1 MSSRGLTAYEKE
13 TIIIFNQEE
22 SIGYIFTHEKTW
34 QKHLERKLG
43 LKPTM
48 NNGFGGK
55 EYQLPKSMIKP
66 PRAPRRLSGE
76 TKKRLAEQIQL
87 NRTAGAQNLVAV
99 GNMGNPRPQ
108 CR

>member
-1 MSSRGLTAYEKE
+1 MNSRGLTDCEKE

-76 TKKRLAEQIQL
+76 TKKRLAEQARR
-87 NRTAGAQNLVAV
+87 NRLIGAENLVAV
-99 GNMGNPRPQ
+99 GS
-108 CR
+108 